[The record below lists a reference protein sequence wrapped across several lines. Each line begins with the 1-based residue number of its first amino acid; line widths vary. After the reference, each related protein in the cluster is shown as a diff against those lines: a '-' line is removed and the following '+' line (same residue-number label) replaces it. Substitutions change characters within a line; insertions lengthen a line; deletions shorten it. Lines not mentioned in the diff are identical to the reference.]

1 MTLKKWLSLEKED
14 LERQIRHYSG
24 YRFILLISAILGF
37 LISFFMLWERTN
49 SEKMKF
55 YDQGVMNFIG
65 QVRNPTLVNLFGL
78 ITNLGSN
85 YFIGLVFIALVFI
98 LIRVR
103 RKRAAAVSLFSI
115 LGSAGFIWLFKHLF
129 GRPRPFGC
137 LGNDCYSFP
146 SGHSTIALYFY
157 GLLDYLIFRFLP
169 LSFKTFLLINFIII
183 STILLI
189 GVSRLFLQLHFL
201 SDVFAGFF
209 LGGAWLL
216 IAILLIDILYH
227 QV

>member
-1 MTLKKWLSLEKED
+1 MMIKNWLILEKDD
-14 LERQIRHYSG
+14 LDKKIRHYSV
-24 YRFILLISAILGF
+24 YRFLLLVSAIAGF

-49 SEKMKF
+49 SPKMKF
-55 YDQGVMNFIG
+55 YDQTVMNFIS
-65 QVRNPTLVNLFGL
+65 QVGNSSLVNFFGL

-85 YFIGLVFIALVFI
+85 YFIGLVFAVLVFI

-103 RKRAAAVSLFSI
+103 RKKAAAVSLFSI
-115 LGSAGFIWLFKHLF
+115 LGSVGFIYLFKHLF
-129 GRPRPFGC
+129 GRPRPLGC
-137 LGNDCYSFP
+137 LGNDCFSYP

-169 LSFKTFLLINFIII
+169 VSFKIFLLINFIII

-189 GVSRLFLQLHFL
+189 GASRLFLQFHFL

-216 IAILLIDILYH
+216 VAVLLIDILYH